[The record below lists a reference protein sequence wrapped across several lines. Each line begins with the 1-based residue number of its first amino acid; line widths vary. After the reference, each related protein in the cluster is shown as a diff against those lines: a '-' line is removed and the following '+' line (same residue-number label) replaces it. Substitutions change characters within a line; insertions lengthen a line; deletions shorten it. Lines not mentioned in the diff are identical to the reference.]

1 MIEEMLKKIRE
12 TEETNAE
19 NKRAAEE
26 TAESIRREADANGAE
41 IEEEASKN
49 ARAAYEG
56 ELTLAKKRA
65 DEEYSAAISD
75 AFREGETITSSKEK
89 TAEKIAAELLRGIKN
104 GDL

>member
-56 ELTLAKKRA
+56 ELTLAKKR
-65 DEEYSAAISD
+65 ENIPRRSATLCAK
-75 AFREGETITSSKEK
+75 AKP
-89 TAEKIAAELLRGIKN
+89 
-104 GDL
+104 